1 MVMSDDYQ
9 YKYNDEN
16 EKRIVFT
23 DNLHRHT
30 KLVLKLKYLNITQ
43 AKFFRHIITG
53 VLTEDQR
60 IMNYIEEIA
69 TRSKERKKKAERLEA
84 KGKQD
89 YNDLGFSDDEVE
101 DLFDVIE
108 AEFPEL

>member
-1 MVMSDDYQ
+1 
-9 YKYNDEN
+9 
-16 EKRIVFT
+16 
-23 DNLHRHT
+23 
-30 KLVLKLKYLNITQ
+30 
-43 AKFFRHIITG
+43 
-53 VLTEDQR
+53 
-60 IMNYIEEIA
+60 MNYIEEIA

-89 YNDLGFSDDEVE
+89 YSDLGFSDDEVE

>member
-1 MVMSDDYQ
+1 MSNDYQ
-9 YKYNDEN
+9 YQYNDEN

-53 VLTEDQR
+53 VLTEDPR
-60 IMNYIEEIA
+60 VMNYTEEIA
-69 TRSKERKKKAERLEA
+69 TRSKERKKKAERLTA
-84 KGKQD
+84 KGIQD

-108 AEFPEL
+108 AEFPDL